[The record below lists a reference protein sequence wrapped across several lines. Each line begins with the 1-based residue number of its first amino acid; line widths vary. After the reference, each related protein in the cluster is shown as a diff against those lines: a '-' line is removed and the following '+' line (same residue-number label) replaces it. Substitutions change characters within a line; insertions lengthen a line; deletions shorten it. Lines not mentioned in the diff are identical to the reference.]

1 MASDLRPQAEALL
14 RLTPSRRLTRAVPVG
29 NVIVGG
35 RNAIV
40 VQSMTTTRTADAQAT
55 AQQVIELA
63 RAGCEIVRVTVP
75 SGPDAAALP
84 EIRRIMARVGVGV
97 PLVADIHFT
106 PKLAL
111 EVIEHVEKVR
121 VNPGN
126 FADRKAVGGGDYD
139 DARWQQDIE
148 RLYALFAPVADR
160 ARERGVALRI
170 GTNHGSLSDR
180 IVHRYGDSPEG
191 MVQSALEFIQI
202 CEDRGH
208 RDLIISMKAS
218 NTQVMVTAYRLL
230 AETLDRRADAY
241 PLHLGVTEAGGG
253 DEGRMKSSV
262 GIATLLAEGLGDTVR
277 VSLTEDPVHEV
288 PVAYEL
294 IARFGREFVVPDLI
308 GAPEVIETRNRLAPA
323 RRLAH
328 RVTVGPWIWGGEEVP
343 RVEISLAEGQSALLP
358 SLLMAR
364 PSIELADVVV
374 DSETGFE
381 AAVATLARVPKLR
394 AARGITLSGTS
405 KAFLTDAAAVAR
417 LKAGVD
423 RVAVIV
429 DPELDDMA
437 SMVNVLEPLPVLLL
451 LRLEKLW
458 SATSAQRIVSFAQ
471 SLSGLG
477 PRLLAGLSFEA
488 EATHTIEAHR
498 LLAASLDRAGAA
510 VPIVLSDSVFPAEDS
525 RVGMSGRLG
534 ALLIDGIGDGVRIS
548 MGPDPR
554 HQVHLAHGILQAA
567 RCRLERAEYIAC
579 PSCGRT
585 LFDLETTTQRIRE
598 ITEHLK
604 LKIAV
609 MGCVVNG
616 PGEMAD
622 ADFGFVGWGEGKVAL
637 FVGKKLVTRDVP
649 FAEAPAKLVE
659 LIKAHGRWAE
669 PEASAVA
676 DLEQANN

>member
-1 MASDLRPQAEALL
+1 MESDLRPRADSLL
-14 RLTPSRRLTRAVPVG
+14 RLAPSRRLTREVPIG
-29 NVIVGG
+29 NVVVGG
-35 RNAIV
+35 RHPIV
-40 VQSMTTTRTADAQAT
+40 VQSMTTTRTADADAT
-55 AQQVIELA
+55 ARQVIELA

-84 EIRRIMARVGVGV
+84 EIRRIMAREGVRV

-111 EVIEHVEKVR
+111 EVIDHVEKVR

-139 DARWQQDIE
+139 DTRWQQDIE
-148 RLYALFAPVADR
+148 RLYALFAPVVDR

-208 RDLIISMKAS
+208 RGLVISMKSS

-230 AETLDRRADAY
+230 SETLDRRGDAY

-277 VSLTEDPVHEV
+277 VSLTEDPIHEI
-288 PVAYEL
+288 PVATEL
-294 IARFGREFVVPDLI
+294 IARFALPLDRPELPN
-308 GAPEVIETRNRLAPA
+308 APELVESRNRLAPA
-323 RRLAH
+323 RRPTN
-328 RVTVGPWIWGGEEVP
+328 RIMIGPWGWGGEDVP
-343 RVEISLAEGQSALLP
+343 RVEVALEAAQASSLTA
-358 SLLMAR
+358 LLMAR
-364 PSIELADVVV
+364 PSIELVDIRV
-374 DSETGFE
+374 DSQAELGSTLQQ
-381 AAVATLARVPKLR
+381 LARVPKR
-394 AARGITLSGTS
+394 RVARGITLHGASIS
-405 KAFLTDAAAVAR
+405 ILADASSVSR
-417 LKAGVD
+417 LKANLD
-423 RVAVIV
+423 RVAIV
-429 DPELDDMA
+429 VDLDNFDLPAMIRT
-437 SMVNVLEPLPVLLL
+437 LEPLPVLMLL
-451 LRLEKLW
+451 PVAAPW
-458 SATSAQRIVSFAQ
+458 NATSADRIVTFARA
-471 SLSGLG
+471 LSGHS
-477 PRLLAGLSFEA
+477 PAVQAGLIFDPHA
-488 EATHTIEAHR
+488 DNLIEAHR
-498 LLAASLDRAGAA
+498 LLATALDRSGAA
-510 VPIVLSDSVFPAEDS
+510 LPIVLNDLPSLAHDP
-525 RVGMSGRLG
+525 RVGMAGRFG
-534 ALLIDGIGDGVRIS
+534 ALLIDGLGDGVRVPIIES
-548 MGPDPR
+548 PS
-554 HQVHLAHGILQAA
+554 HTVHLAHGILQAA

-585 LFDLETTTQRIRE
+585 LFDLETTTQRIRD
-598 ITEHLK
+598 ITSHLK

-649 FAEAPAKLVE
+649 FAEAPGKLVD
-659 LIKAHGRWAE
+659 LIREHGRWTDPE
-669 PEASAVA
+669 PSAVA
-676 DLEQANN
+676 EAEQSVN